1 MAMHNIKIKTAQ
13 YIFSICL
20 LWGAGSCSKNYFDR
34 LPTDQPI
41 ENTFYS
47 DETSIKQ
54 VVNDAYFSLRAVY
67 LNYYVFGDLASDDVY
82 NSKFNNSTNHIT
94 INESNVVADNG
105 IVNDFWN
112 ASYATI
118 QRANLVLGNIDK
130 VTMSDSSRTQYTG
143 EAKFLRALM
152 YFNLVRIYGD
162 VPLVLT
168 DIKTPAEALSY
179 SREAKEKVY
188 DQIVADLQAA
198 EALPAAYT
206 NNQDIGR
213 ATRWAAKALL
223 AKVYLT
229 LQKPADADK
238 KLKEVIDA
246 PVGAGANT
254 WHLLGNYAD
263 VFDAAKPNNAEIIF
277 AVQYARGFSPSQ
289 GNPFV
294 NYAMANEDIG
304 NAILKRGTGTFL
316 MTEDLNNQF
325 NAMDTRRS
333 MIKELTGSRRKYI
346 FTMKYYDNGMTTTV
360 DAGNDWIVLRYAD
373 VNLMYAETQNEAGQ
387 TANAFLYLKAVRDRA
402 GLATDPALAGDQ
414 AAMRTAIQQERRLE
428 LFCEGHRWF
437 DLLRTN
443 KLITVMNAHFAG
455 NWSNDEIGSGNTVTQ
470 NELVFPVPR
479 YQVNLNPDKITQNPG
494 Y

>member
-1 MAMHNIKIKTAQ
+1 MQLIKKKSATIVFAC
-13 YIFSICL
+13 CL
-20 LWGAGSCSKNYFDR
+20 MVTAGSCSKSYFDR

-41 ENTFYS
+41 ENTFFT
-47 DETSIKQ
+47 DEVSVKQ
-54 VVNDAYFSLRAVY
+54 VVNDAYFSLRNTY
-67 LNYYVFGDLASDDVY
+67 LNYFAFGDLASDDVY

-94 INESNVVADNG
+94 INESNVVSDNG

-112 ASYATI
+112 YSYATI
-118 QRANLVLGNIDK
+118 SRCNLVLDNIDK
-130 VTMSDSSRTQYTG
+130 VPMSDASKAQYSN

-162 VPLVLT
+162 VPLVLS
-168 DIKTPAEALSY
+168 DIKTPAEALSFT
-179 SREAKEKVY
+179 REAKTKVY
-188 DQIVADLQAA
+188 DQVVADLQAA
-198 EALPAAYT
+198 EALPASYTT
-206 NNQDIGR
+206 NNDIGR

-229 LQKPADADK
+229 LQRPADADK

-246 PVGAGANT
+246 PAGVGANSY
-254 WHLLGNYAD
+254 HLLPNYAD
-263 VFDAAKPNNAEIIF
+263 VFDAARPNNAEVIF

-294 NYAMANEDIG
+294 NGAMANEDIG
-304 NAILKRGTGTFL
+304 SGALKRGTGTFL

-325 NAMDTRRS
+325 APNDARRS
-333 MIKELTGSRRKYI
+333 MIKSLTGSRRKYI

-387 TANAFLYLKAVRDRA
+387 TANAFLFLKAVRDRA
-402 GLATDPALAGDQ
+402 GLITDPTLASNQ

-443 KLITVMNAHFAG
+443 TLIPVMNAHFAG
-455 NWSNDEIGSGNTVTQ
+455 NWSNDEIGSGNSVTQ

-479 YQVNLNPDKITQNPG
+479 YQVNLNPDKIAQNTG

>member
-1 MAMHNIKIKTAQ
+1 MQLIKLKSATIVFSCCLIVTA
-13 YIFSICL
+13 S
-20 LWGAGSCSKNYFDR
+20 SCSKEYFDR

-41 ENTFYS
+41 ENTFFS
-47 DETSIKQ
+47 DEVSVKQ
-54 VVNDAYFSLRAVY
+54 VVNDAYFSLRNTY
-67 LNYYVFGDLASDDVY
+67 LNYFAFGDLASDDVY

-94 INESNVVADNG
+94 INESNVVSDNG
-105 IVNDFWN
+105 LVNDFWN
-112 ASYATI
+112 FSYATI
-118 QRANLVLGNIDK
+118 NRCNLVLDNVDK
-130 VTMSDSSRTQYTG
+130 VPMSDSSKAQYSN

-162 VPLVLT
+162 VPLVLN
-168 DIKTPAEALSY
+168 DIKTPEEALSY
-179 SREAKEKVY
+179 SREAKNKVY
-188 DQIVADLQAA
+188 DQVVADLQAA
-198 EALPAAYT
+198 EGLPARYAI
-206 NNQDIGR
+206 NQDIGR

-246 PVGAGANT
+246 PAGAGANQY
-254 WHLLGNYAD
+254 HLLPSYAD
-263 VFDAAKPNNAEIIF
+263 VFDAAKPNNAEVIF
-277 AVQYARGFSPSQ
+277 AVQYARGYTPSQ

-294 NYAMANEDIG
+294 NGAMANEDIG
-304 NAILKRGTGTFL
+304 TGVLKRGTGTFL

-325 NAMDTRRS
+325 VATDARRS
-333 MIKELTGSRRKYI
+333 MIKQLTGSRRNYI

-373 VNLMYAETQNEAGQ
+373 VNLMYAETQNETGQ
-387 TANAFLYLKAVRDRA
+387 TGNAFLFLKAVRDRA
-402 GLATDPALAGDQ
+402 GLITDPALAADQ
-414 AAMRTAIQQERRLE
+414 AALRTAIQQERRLE

-443 KLITVMNAHFAG
+443 KLIDVMNAHFAG
-455 NWSNDEIGSGNTVTQ
+455 NWSNDEIGSGNKVTPD
-470 NELVFPVPR
+470 ELVFPIPR
-479 YQVNLNPDKITQNPG
+479 YQVNLNPDKILQNPN

>member
-1 MAMHNIKIKTAQ
+1 MHNINLKLAT
-13 YIFSICL
+13 FLVSGCL
-20 LWGAGSCSKNYFDR
+20 LWSTSSCKKEFFDR

-41 ENTFYS
+41 ENTFFN
-47 DETSIKQ
+47 DEVSIKQ
-54 VVNDAYFSLRAVY
+54 VVNDAYFSLRATY
-67 LNYYVFGDLASDDVY
+67 LNYFAFGDLASDDVY

-94 INESNVVADNG
+94 INESNVVSDNG

-118 QRANLVLGNIDK
+118 SRANLVLDNVANVPMTDAAK
-130 VTMSDSSRTQYTG
+130 AQYTN

-162 VPLVLT
+162 VPLVLS

-179 SREAKEKVY
+179 SREAAGKVY
-188 DQIVADLQAA
+188 EQIIADLQAA
-198 EALPAAYT
+198 EELPAGYT
-206 NNQDIGR
+206 NNQDVGR
-213 ATRWAAKALL
+213 ATRWAARALL

-229 LQKPADADK
+229 LNRVEDADK

-246 PVGAGANT
+246 PAAADANNF
-254 WHLLGNYAD
+254 HLLANYAG
-263 VFDAAKPNNAEIIF
+263 VFDAAKPNNGEIIF

-294 NYAMANEDIG
+294 NGAMANEDIG
-304 NAILKRGTGTFL
+304 TGVLKRGTGTFL
-316 MTEDLNNQF
+316 MTEDLNSQF
-325 NAMDTRRS
+325 SPTDARRN
-333 MIKELTGSRRKYI
+333 MIKQLTGSRRSYI
-346 FTMKYYDNGMTTTV
+346 FTTKYYDNGMTTTV

-373 VNLMYAETQNEAGQ
+373 VNLMYAETQNELGQ
-387 TANAFLYLKAVRDRA
+387 TGVAFQYLKAVRDRA
-402 GLATDPALAGDQ
+402 GLTTDAALAGDP

-443 KLITVMNAHFAG
+443 RVIPVMNAHFAG
-455 NWSNDEIGSGNTVTQ
+455 NWSNDEIGSGNSVQ
-470 NELVFPVPR
+470 PNELVFPIPR
-479 YQVNLNPDKITQNPG
+479 YQVNLNPDKLSQNTG